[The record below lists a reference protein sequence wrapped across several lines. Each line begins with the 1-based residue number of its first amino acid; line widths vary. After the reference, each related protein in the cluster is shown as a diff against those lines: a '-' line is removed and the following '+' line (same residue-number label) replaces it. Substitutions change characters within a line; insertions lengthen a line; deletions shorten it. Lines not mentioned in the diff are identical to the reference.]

1 MPQND
6 PEDVPDMLFGH
17 TIRFY
22 CLMIH
27 AIHLYT
33 PEQKSRAKYLQPG
46 FYYIYL
52 MNGSPS
58 HAVRNLMVAFGE
70 RTLTID
76 LTELVEQKLKRQAR
90 LRKS

>member
-1 MPQND
+1 MLQND
-6 PEDVPDMLFGH
+6 PEDVPDMLFGY

-33 PEQKSRAKYLQPG
+33 PEQKNQAKYLQPG

-52 MNGSPS
+52 MNGSPAS
-58 HAVRNLMVAFGE
+58 LPASGGDSVLSSSPP
-70 RTLTID
+70 T
-76 LTELVEQKLKRQAR
+76 
-90 LRKS
+90 